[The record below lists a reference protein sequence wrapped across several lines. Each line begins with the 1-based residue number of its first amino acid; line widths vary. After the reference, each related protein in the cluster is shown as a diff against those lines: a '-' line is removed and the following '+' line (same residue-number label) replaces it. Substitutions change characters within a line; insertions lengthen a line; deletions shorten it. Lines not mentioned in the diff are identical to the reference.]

1 MYPKREIFP
10 RSPLVYVTAEVALSY
25 EPAINKIEVRDLFAS
40 AIRSRL
46 PVLSHDVAVS
56 LPSAESSDGG
66 SPETLPTLRAFN
78 ENRTSSVL
86 LKATSLTF
94 ETVAYR
100 DFDAFSSC
108 VAQAARALAECA
120 PHALVERA
128 GIRFVN
134 ELRHSQSSSEDSL
147 SLDKWVAPDLLA
159 GAHLLPS
166 GHAAAA
172 MGTTLYHLNEDDWV
186 AFRWGDVVG
195 TSIVDGDVPLR
206 REEPPKGRF
215 FALDI
220 DSFWE
225 PSDPVP
231 FNPGDLMKCL
241 HRLRPPAG
249 ELFQAAITDD
259 AREYFRGDQS

>member
-46 PVLSHDVAVS
+46 PVLSQDVAVS
-56 LPSAESSDGG
+56 LPSPESSDD
-66 SPETLPTLRAFN
+66 SPPETLPTLRAFN
-78 ENRTSSVL
+78 EDRTSSAL

-94 ETVAYR
+94 ETVTYQ
-100 DFDAFSSC
+100 DFDTFSSC
-108 VAQAARALAECA
+108 VAEASRALAECA
-120 PHALVERA
+120 PQALVERA

-134 ELRHSQSSSEDSL
+134 ELRHPQHSAEDYPSW
-147 SLDKWVAPDLLA
+147 DKWVAPELLA
-159 GAHLLPS
+159 SAHLLPS
-166 GHAAAA
+166 GHAAGA
-172 MGTTLYHLNEDDWV
+172 MGTALYHLKEDDWV

-195 TSIVDGDVPLR
+195 TSIVDRDVPLR
-206 REEPPKGRF
+206 RTEAPKGRF

-225 PSDPVP
+225 PSDPMP
-231 FNPGDLMKCL
+231 FDPDDLMSCL

-259 AREYFRGDQS
+259 AREYFRGDKS